1 MTIAERRKKVLQMY
15 TNGLVIDGIAELLGV
30 SAQSVRSDLAIMGVS
45 DLPVRYDRRMMEA
58 ISVDDVRRY
67 RDRHPDGSTL
77 EVMGGVRVIRGY
89 PFIAITNKGTYTWSE
104 LAVRAW
110 RRSRGLNEVYEGGE

>member
-30 SAQSVRSDLAIMGVS
+30 SVQSVRSDLAIMGVS

-89 PFIAITNKGTYTWSE
+89 PFIAITNKGVFAWTE

-110 RRSRGLNEVYEGGE
+110 RKSRGLNEEGSEE